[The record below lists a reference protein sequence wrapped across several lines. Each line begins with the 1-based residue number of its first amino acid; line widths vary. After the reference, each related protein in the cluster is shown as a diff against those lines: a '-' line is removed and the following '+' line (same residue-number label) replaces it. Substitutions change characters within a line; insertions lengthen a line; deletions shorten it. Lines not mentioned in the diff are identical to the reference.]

1 MINTNNKKSFVFILF
16 SGLFIRIWLLNHS
29 YIRNW
34 FKNRIEISTPLTSWN
49 RVLEGIYLKNQIGLS
64 STYEGDLVHE
74 LPMMLA
80 FYEIFVKIFSSAYIG
95 YFFVCLD
102 ALTAI
107 LIYQTARKLIAY
119 LIELE
124 STNRSVDK
132 YTRFLQS
139 ASIDEKEMNKF
150 LLSETSFDSEF
161 WSLCCFGGYLL
172 NPFTVSSCVALSTSV
187 VQNLI
192 LLLWLYFM
200 ISRQK
205 IVSLV
210 FLALHSNITVYS
222 LTLLVP
228 TISFLFQDESFIQ
241 TNGKS
246 KYGTK
251 KQLAS
256 FVLSYLVLFA
266 GLVVGIFG
274 LNLIMENM
282 NTRFIECTYLFTL
295 KVPDL
300 IPNLGLFWYF
310 FTEMFDHFRTFFTF
324 VFQINAFIYA
334 IPMTVRLRHDPVVDL
349 LLQVSFLSI
358 LKSYPNVGE
367 TGFYLSL
374 LPVLAYLFPLM
385 RNFLVY
391 SCMILFSTIL
401 APVMYYLW
409 LGSGGG
415 NANFYYAITIV
426 FSVGQVFLLVDILYA
441 HLKRDFIKTNGADV
455 PKNKDGSMALL
466 TLE

>member
-1 MINTNNKKSFVFILF
+1 MRRRSFAT
-16 SGLFIRIWLLNHS
+16 
-29 YIRNW
+29 RNW
-34 FKNRIEISTPLTSWN
+34 FTNRIEISTPLTAWN
-49 RVLEGIYLKNQIGLS
+49 RVLEGIYLKREIGLA

-74 LPMMLA
+74 LPIMLA
-80 FYEIFVKIFSSAYIG
+80 FYEIFVNLFSSAYIG

-102 ALTAI
+102 ALTGV
-107 LIYQTARKLIAY
+107 LVYHTARKLIAY
-119 LIELE
+119 LIQLE
-124 STNRSVDK
+124 SLNRAVDK
-132 YTRFLQS
+132 YKRFLQS
-139 ASIDEKEMNKF
+139 TSIDEKEMNRF
-150 LLSETSFDSEF
+150 LLSETSYDCEF

-187 VQNLI
+187 VHNLI

-200 ISRQK
+200 ISRQ
-205 IVSLV
+205 IAVSLL

-222 LTLLVP
+222 LTLFVP
-228 TISFLFQDESFIQ
+228 AVSFLLQDESFIQ
-241 TNGKS
+241 TKGKS
-246 KYGTK
+246 KYETK
-251 KQLAS
+251 KQLAK
-256 FVLSYLVLFA
+256 FVLRYLVLFLIMVL
-266 GLVVGIFG
+266 GVLC
-274 LNLIMENM
+274 LNLAMENM
-282 NTRFIECTYLFTL
+282 NTRFIECTYMFTL

-300 IPNLGLFWYF
+300 VPNLGLFWYF

-334 IPMTVRLRHDPVVDL
+334 IPMTIRLRHDPVVDL
-349 LLQVSFLSI
+349 LLQVSFLTI

-374 LPVLAYLFPLM
+374 LPVLAFLFPMM

-426 FSVGQVFLLVDILYA
+426 FSVGQVFLLVDLLYA
-441 HLKRDFIKTNGADV
+441 HLKRDFIKTNGADA